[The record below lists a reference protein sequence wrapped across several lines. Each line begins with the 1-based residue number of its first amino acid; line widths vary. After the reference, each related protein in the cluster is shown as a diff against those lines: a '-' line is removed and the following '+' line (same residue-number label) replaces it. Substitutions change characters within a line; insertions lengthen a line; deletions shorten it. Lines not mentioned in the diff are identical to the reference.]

1 MIELNFKD
9 YMLQCEMNTVGTHN
23 DGATTAFLS
32 SAVSGSE
39 AGAKL
44 PGIDLVIPNDIPTV
58 KKTSVIRVVER
69 NKNPIHISLDDGTRL
84 YLTWDEFRRVGGC
97 QPEPGKKMTITFQRR
112 GADTSVNPS
121 QVQSCFCF

>member
-23 DGATTAFLS
+23 DGATGAFLS
-32 SAVSGSE
+32 SDVSGSE
-39 AGAKL
+39 TGARV
-44 PGIDLVIPNDIPTV
+44 PVVDLVIPNDIPTV

-84 YLTWDEFRRVGGC
+84 YLSWEEFKRVGGC

-112 GADTSVNPS
+112 ANDASIVPS
-121 QVQSCFCF
+121 QVQSCFCY